1 MSVFREN
8 TQLTEQ
14 KEITEQKETFAK
26 KTAKIPYRG
35 KHPALNSTNNSTADI
50 DVGLVYADHTV
61 DSFVSAEHS
70 FREIADSKK
79 NYKQMFKKAYV
90 QEFGMDNFLE
100 NVAHNDLMKYFQTIQ
115 NHGGGSSFYYAI
127 VNFIDSTKSL
137 HDTFWKNKEYL
148 KLLEEDLKLLKT
160 NKYSQG
166 DLRQRRD
173 AYPHRHG
180 TIIKTLEFFKMH
192 WIRHLVYNE
201 VKRDSRTTEKLKAML
216 LKGVIWTLSDLF
228 VDEVY
233 MGADR
238 KDEWSLGNVGKEC
251 RTIDGMEILAAARI
265 IKHDIIIRYSR
276 VVQKSPRKNRVGF
289 RYFEIKPDNMQ
300 LKSACILKVNGG
312 QYANL
317 VAIKEYTGH
326 IQKESF
332 HRQKNKSMT
341 EIYITQNSS
350 IMEDLLMHEHNLSEH
365 RRKKKSQQGR
375 RKKHRR
381 PELRERQQQHH
392 VREDTV
398 ERLGL
403 YAKVIK
409 GENSWWKVGD
419 LKINRVT
426 RDLLQK
432 YQVEVQGGRSK
443 SNSFFVYF
451 KGEQAEII
459 VYNNPRWQ
467 SDLQNFV
474 KRIAGSLSRSQVSLV
489 DTVTTHRSRHK
500 MVRVPTGTTPR
511 SRTKSPSRS
520 HTMSHTMSPSR
531 SPSRS
536 HTMSR
541 TMSRHQTSTVASR
554 RLSRR
559 RSSHHS
565 CKHSKKSGEDYSKL
579 LSAVQQHYERYQA
592 QWIEKLPPDLK
603 KKLFKYV
610 QSKQQQLEEAGF
622 YRQYYSNTG
631 ETLKTIFPGW
641 RLQPLLLVQ
650 VLKSI
655 HSPVIHP
662 KPDSKVVKVDKAY
675 IAKEIMLLIGTN
687 GACCFLN
694 DSNNK
699 GLKKQLLNFMENI
712 ITSNWRFFRNPWLFN
727 LANIRQI
734 TTGLD
739 LDVGIGLVL
748 LNWGY
753 SHVDCESIY
762 DSQSIHY
769 QNI

>member
-1 MSVFREN
+1 
-8 TQLTEQ
+8 
-14 KEITEQKETFAK
+14 
-26 KTAKIPYRG
+26 
-35 KHPALNSTNNSTADI
+35 
-50 DVGLVYADHTV
+50 
-61 DSFVSAEHS
+61 
-70 FREIADSKK
+70 
-79 NYKQMFKKAYV
+79 MFKKAYV

-216 LKGVIWTLSDLF
+216 LKGVKWTLSDLF
-228 VDEVY
+228 VDEEVY

-381 PELRERQQQHH
+381 PGLRERQQQHH

-398 ERLGL
+398 ER
-403 YAKVIK
+403 K
-409 GENSWWKVGD
+409 
-419 LKINRVT
+419 T
-426 RDLLQK
+426 
-432 YQVEVQGGRSK
+432 
-443 SNSFFVYF
+443 
-451 KGEQAEII
+451 
-459 VYNNPRWQ
+459 
-467 SDLQNFV
+467 
-474 KRIAGSLSRSQVSLV
+474 
-489 DTVTTHRSRHK
+489 
-500 MVRVPTGTTPR
+500 VRVPTVTTPR
-511 SRTKSPSRS
+511 SRTRS
-520 HTMSHTMSPSR
+520 TMSRTMSRTRSRTRSPSR
-531 SPSRS
+531 SPSGS
-536 HTMSR
+536 QVLLVDTV
-541 TMSRHQTSTVASR
+541 TPMSRHQTSTVASR

-622 YRQYYSNTG
+622 YHQDYSNTG
-631 ETLKTIFPGW
+631 ETLKTLFPGW

-699 GLKKQLLNFMENI
+699 GLKKQLLNFMKNI

-762 DSQSIHY
+762 DSQSIHD

>member
-61 DSFVSAEHS
+61 DSADHTVDSFVSAEHS
-70 FREIADSKK
+70 FGKIADSKK
-79 NYKQMFKKAYV
+79 YYKQMFSNKYV
-90 QEFGMDNFLE
+90 KEFGMDNFLE
-100 NVAHNDLMKYFQTIQ
+100 NVAHNDLMKYFQTIP

-137 HDTFWKNKEYL
+137 RNTFWKNKEYL
-148 KLLEEDLKLLKT
+148 ELLEEDLKLLKT

-173 AYPHRHG
+173 AYPRRHG
-180 TIIKTLEFFKMH
+180 TIIKALEFFKMH

-216 LKGVIWTLSDLF
+216 LKGVKWTLSDLF
-228 VDEVY
+228 VDEEVY

-276 VVQKSPRKNRVGF
+276 VVQNSPRKNRVGF

-341 EIYITQNSS
+341 EIYITRNSS

-381 PELRERQQQHH
+381 QELRERQQQHH
-392 VREDTV
+392 RHHMSTV
-398 ERLGL
+398 
-403 YAKVIK
+403 
-409 GENSWWKVGD
+409 S
-419 LKINRVT
+419 
-426 RDLLQK
+426 
-432 YQVEVQGGRSK
+432 
-443 SNSFFVYF
+443 
-451 KGEQAEII
+451 
-459 VYNNPRWQ
+459 
-467 SDLQNFV
+467 
-474 KRIAGSLSRSQVSLV
+474 
-489 DTVTTHRSRHK
+489 TVPTVTHRSRRGHGTEQFNSRGDPVST
-500 MVRVPTGTTPR
+500 MATVPTVTHG
-511 SRTKSPSRS
+511 S
-520 HTMSHTMSPSR
+520 HTHRGHR
-531 SPSRS
+531 SPSHKMSTVFTMDTGS
-536 HTMSR
+536 HTHRGHRSPSHKM
-541 TMSRHQTSTVASR
+541 STVSTVPTVTHRSPTR
-554 RLSRR
+554 R
-559 RSSHHS
+559 
-565 CKHSKKSGEDYSKL
+565 HSKKHKNTARNMPTVGTVGTVETVTHRSPRSPTRRKPSKKRRSMEDYKF
-579 LSAVQQHYERYQA
+579 LSDVRQHYERYRSRYRSE
-592 QWIEKLPPDLK
+592 WIQKLPSDLEN
-603 KKLFKYV
+603 KLFKYV
-610 QSKQQQLEEAGF
+610 QSKQEQLRAAGF
-622 YRQYYSNTG
+622 YRQDFTTQSPR
-631 ETLKTIFPGW
+631 TLSSIFPNW
-641 RLQPLLLVQ
+641 PLSPLLLVQ
-650 VLKSI
+650 VLNYIRSGTAVHRPI
-655 HSPVIHP
+655 PV
-662 KPDSKVVKVDKAY
+662 SEVVVVDKKY
-675 IAKEIMLLIGTN
+675 IKKEIMLSIGTN

-694 DSNNK
+694 DPNK
-699 GLKKQLLNFMENI
+699 RLKKQLLNFMKNI

-753 SHVDCESIY
+753 SHVDSQLIYNQESRKNK
-762 DSQSIHY
+762 QK
-769 QNI
+769 NN